1 MEQYKISGGLLIVFG
16 GTDGTGKNTESQF
29 AEKWFADQGYIVHKL
44 SFPRYNSPSGWFVTA
59 YLGRLPDNTPPRY
72 GPPNNVDPKIA
83 SEFYALDRYD
93 ASFEIK
99 RWLAEGDVV
108 ICDRYVESNAGHQG
122 GKITDPE
129 KRKEFVDWLFDR
141 EYNFYQIPKPDIN
154 IILWLPPE
162 LVEQRITGRGNPK
175 GHEVDPQ
182 HLINAGRAYRWLTE
196 NYPGFT
202 LVECCDEKG
211 ANLDTAAVDVKVR
224 DILEGVLKTKIGQN
238 KRLE

>member
-1 MEQYKISGGLLIVFG
+1 MEQQKISGGLLIVFG

-29 AEKWFADQGYIVHKL
+29 AEKWFADQGYVVHKL
-44 SFPRYNSPSGWFVTA
+44 SFPRYGSPAGWFVAA

-72 GPPNNVDPKIA
+72 GLPNSVNPKIA

-99 RWLAEGDVV
+99 SWLKEGSVV

-122 GKITDPE
+122 GKIVDLKE
-129 KRKEFVDWLFDR
+129 RKEFVDWLFDR
-141 EYNFYQIPKPDIN
+141 EHNFYQIPKPDIN

-162 LVEQRITGRGNPK
+162 LVKQRITGRGNPK

-182 HLINAGRAYRWLTE
+182 HLINAGKAYRWLTE
-196 NYPGFT
+196 NYPDFT
-202 LVECCDEKG
+202 LINCSDEHG
-211 ANLDTAAVDVKVR
+211 NNLDRLVVDAKVQ
-224 DILEGVLKTKIGQN
+224 IVLEAILKTKTKEDIF
-238 KRLE
+238 